1 MALRKQLKRTNAE
14 EQGYLTA
21 KLCSNSE
28 EVPQVL
34 SDALE
39 EAGVGEA
46 RMTQLHRLCGDVN
59 NLVIVLLRMEQMQ
72 SRMSAMLDVN

>member
-1 MALRKQLKRTNAE
+1 MKRTNTE

-28 EVPQVL
+28 DVPQAL
-34 SDALE
+34 SNALE

-46 RMTQLHRLCGDVN
+46 RRIQLHRLCGDVN

-72 SRMSAMLDVN
+72 SRMSTILDIN